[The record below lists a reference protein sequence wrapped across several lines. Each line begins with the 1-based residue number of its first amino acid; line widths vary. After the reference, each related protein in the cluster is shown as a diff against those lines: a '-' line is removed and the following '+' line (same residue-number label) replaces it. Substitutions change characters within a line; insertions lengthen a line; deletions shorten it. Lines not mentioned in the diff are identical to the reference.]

1 MSSTISLLL
10 RPPSISKACV
20 LTKFIQHRTVT
31 SKMSLEA
38 FKANEIIPDVVSKVP
53 KGIINVSFKSG
64 ATVQMGNKLTPRQ
77 VKDQPTVDY
86 EAEAGALYTLAMTD
100 PDAPSR
106 HTPTY
111 REWEHWLVVNIP
123 GKDISKGD
131 TLAEY
136 VGSGPPSGTGFHRY
150 VYLLYKQQG
159 RIDDREHGKLSNRSG
174 DGRGGF
180 KIEKFA
186 QKHHL
191 EGPIAGNFY
200 EAEWDDYVPE
210 LYKQLSG
217 K

>member
-1 MSSTISLLL
+1 MLSVVSLLF
-10 RPPSISKACV
+10 RSSAISRSSILVKP
-20 LTKFIQHRTVT
+20 IQHRSIS

-38 FKANEIIPDVVSKVP
+38 FKTNEIVPDVISNAP
-53 KGIINVSFKSG
+53 KKIINVSFNSG
-64 ATVQMGNKLTPRQ
+64 VSVNMGNKLKPRQ
-77 VKDQPTVDY
+77 VKDQPTIDY
-86 EAEAGALYTLAMTD
+86 EAESGALYTLAMTD

-106 HTPTY
+106 QNPTF

-131 TLAEY
+131 VLAEY
-136 VGSGPPSGTGFHRY
+136 IGSGPPSGTGFHRY

-159 RIDDREHGKLSNRSG
+159 KITDSEHGHLPNNSG
-174 DGRGGF
+174 DKRGGF

-186 QKHHL
+186 RKHNL

-210 LYKQLSG
+210 LYKQLG
-217 K
+217 G